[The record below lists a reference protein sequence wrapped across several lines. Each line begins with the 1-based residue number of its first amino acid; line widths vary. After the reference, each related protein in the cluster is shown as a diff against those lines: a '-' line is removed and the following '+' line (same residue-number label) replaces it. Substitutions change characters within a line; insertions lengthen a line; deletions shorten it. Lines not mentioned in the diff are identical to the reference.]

1 MDVSKNRGTPKWMVS
16 NGKPYWNWWFG
27 GTTIFGN
34 IHMDTP
40 ESPQF
45 EPDNPRK
52 NLFRKKKNLAGFVC
66 FFYMVIMKGSWHL
79 ILQEWSSHL
88 FGLALSGWWIEP
100 WLSGFKPPRSHQWS
114 IPLDPQT
121 QNHEKNDGFNP
132 PTKGLLSSIK
142 LKVVSSHGS
151 CIYFGMFPLS
161 SSQ

>member
-1 MDVSKNRGTPKWMVS
+1 MFPKIEVPQ
-16 NGKPYWNWWFG
+16 NGWFLMENPIEIDDLG
-27 GTTIFGN
+27 VPLFSETSIWIHLNHPNLNLTI
-34 IHMDTP
+34 P
-40 ESPQF
+40 EKTSS
-45 EPDNPRK
+45 E
-52 NLFRKKKNLAGFVC
+52 KKNLAGFVC